1 MPTRPLRVAPRIS
14 TSAAQSGARGSR
26 HAGRAGDGGGD
37 GGGGGGGGGGAGPD
51 ARMFTRLGWFVVR
64 RRKGVLAATAVF
76 IVVASVLGTG
86 TFARLKS
93 AGFQDPGAESTK
105 AENVLKHTFGAGD
118 PNVVALVTV
127 PRGSVDS
134 ADAAAAGRRVTDR
147 LAAIPGVADVASYW
161 SLGSA
166 PPLRSRDA
174 TKAIVVARVTG
185 TDTQMTDRY
194 NELKKAVGGTQGPIN
209 VRFGGDLAV
218 NSDIATQIGAD
229 LGKAEGIS
237 APITIILLI
246 IVFGGLIAAGLPL
259 LVALIAVFGTLLA
272 LFGISQV
279 TDVSIYSINLTTAL
293 GLGLAIDYS
302 LFIVNRFR
310 EELATGSGIDE
321 AVVRTVE
328 TAGRTVAFSALT
340 VAASLSA
347 LLVFPLYFLRSFAYA
362 GSSVVVVAAVGAV
375 VSLPALLAV
384 TGARVNSLRVRRDR
398 SEPVGTGFWHRLAVE
413 VMRRPVVIGVAAIA
427 LLVVLGSPFLR
438 VNFGLSGAEAL
449 PNGAPSR
456 AVSETLLH
464 DFNGD
469 SGNSFAVV
477 IDGIGDPAA
486 RVGDIGSFARRVSAL
501 PGVSRVDALTGS
513 YQGGNLTTP
522 PGPRSASFSR
532 PTGTWL
538 TVVPSV
544 DQVSTGGQRLIG
556 QIRRLRQP
564 LPFGVEGQG
573 ATLTDTKAAIFS
585 RVPYAFGI
593 IAAVTFVLLFLIF
606 NSLLVPIKAIVL
618 NLLSLTATFGAMVWI
633 FQDGHFSGPL
643 NFTATGSLNVTMP
656 ILMFCIA
663 FGLSMDYEVFL
674 LSRIKEEHD
683 ATGDN
688 THSVAMGL
696 ERTGRIVT
704 AAAALLAVT
713 FLAFG
718 TSDISFIKMFGLGLA
733 LAVVMDATLIRGVLV
748 PAFMRLA
755 GEANWWAPQWMRRV
769 HDRIGISESAPP
781 RPVAVEPFRR
791 QGSAS

>member
-1 MPTRPLRVAPRIS
+1 MPTTAY
-14 TSAAQSGARGSR
+14 
-26 HAGRAGDGGGD
+26 
-37 GGGGGGGGGGAGPD
+37 PD
-51 ARMFTRLGWFVVR
+51 APKMETTLFTRLGRFCVR
-64 RRKGVLAATAVF
+64 RRRLVLIGTAAF
-76 IVVASVLGTG
+76 IVVAAVLGTG

-93 AGFQDPGAESTK
+93 AGFQDPGAQSTK
-105 AENVLKHTFGAGD
+105 AENLLKNTFGAGD
-118 PNVVALVTV
+118 PNVVALASVTA
-127 PRGSVDS
+127 GSVD
-134 ADAAAAGRRVTDR
+134 DPNVVAAGRQLTER
-147 LAAIPGVADVASYW
+147 LAAIPRVTQVASYW
-161 SLGSA
+161 SLDRSA
-166 PPLRSRDA
+166 PLRSRDG

-185 TDTQMTDRY
+185 TDTQMNDTY
-194 NELKKAVGGTQGPIN
+194 KQLKRDVGGRQGPVV

-218 NSDIATQIGAD
+218 SSDIGTQIGAD

-237 APITIILLI
+237 APITIVLLV
-246 IVFGGLIAAGLPL
+246 IVFGGLVAAGLPL

-310 EELATGSGIDE
+310 EELSRGLEPDE

-362 GSSVVVVAAVGAV
+362 GSSVVVIAALGAV

-384 TGARVNSLRVRRDR
+384 TGTRVNGLRVWRHTPK
-398 SEPVGTGFWHRLAVE
+398 PVGEGFWHRLATA
-413 VMRRPVVIGVAAIA
+413 VMRRPVVFATAAIVF
-427 LLVVLGSPFLR
+427 LLILGSPFIR

-449 PNGAPSR
+449 PASASSR
-456 AVSETLLH
+456 AVSEILLH

-469 SGNSFAVV
+469 SGNTFAVV
-477 IDGIGDPAA
+477 ISGIGDPHA
-486 RVGDIGSFARRVSAL
+486 RVIDIAKLAVKVSTL
-501 PGVSRVDALTGS
+501 PNVSRVDALTGT
-513 YQGGNLTTP
+513 YQGGQLVTP
-522 PGPRSASFSR
+522 PGPRNASLAR

-544 DQVSTGGQRLIG
+544 DQVSNAGQHLVG
-556 QIRRLRQP
+556 QIRRLP
-564 LPFGVEGQG
+564 VPFSVGVEGQG

-585 RVPYAFGI
+585 RLPFAFSI
-593 IAAVTFVLLFLIF
+593 IAAVTFVLLFLVF

-633 FQDGHFSGPL
+633 FQDGHLSGPL
-643 NFTATGSLNVTMP
+643 NFTPTGSLNVTMP

-688 THSVAMGL
+688 THSVAVGL

-704 AAAALLAVT
+704 AAAVLLAVT

-718 TSDISFIKMFGLGLA
+718 TSGISFIEMFGLGLA
-733 LAVVMDATLIRGVLV
+733 LAIVMDATLIRGVLV

-755 GEANWWAPQWMRRV
+755 GEANWWAPAWMRRI
-769 HDRIGISESAPP
+769 HDRVGISEGEPAPA
-781 RPVAVEPFRR
+781 RER
-791 QGSAS
+791 QTLLR